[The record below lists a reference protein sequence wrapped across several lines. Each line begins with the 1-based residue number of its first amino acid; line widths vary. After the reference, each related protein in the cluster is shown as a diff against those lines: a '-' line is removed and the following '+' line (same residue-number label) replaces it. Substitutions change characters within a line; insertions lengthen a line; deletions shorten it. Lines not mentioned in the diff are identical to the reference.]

1 MNQLL
6 SFLEYRPRL
15 RNILS
20 FCFSLT
26 VMLLIGVGKVTAQ
39 KSNNSNPDL
48 IVNLWMLIAGSLVFF
63 MNAGFAMLETGFCR
77 TNNATNV
84 LAKNLIVFCV
94 SALAYWMFGFGLMF
108 GNTYAPGNSF
118 SGGTGF
124 FLEILPS
131 NNEYSQF
138 QKAWPGHSIAT
149 LFFFQLTFAGTA
161 ATIVSGAVAER
172 VKLWAFLLFSFFL
185 VAFSYSLTGHW
196 IWSPEGW
203 LYNLFKF
210 RDFAGST
217 VVHSVGGMAGLV
229 GAWLLKP
236 RDGRFGYNRKTDSYE
251 EKERGNFAPYQLG
264 FATLGCLIL
273 WLGWFGFNGGSAV
286 DLNNVP
292 MVITTTMIA
301 AATGGFLA
309 LILNPLIGRKA
320 SLSTIINGILGGLV
334 GITASSGYVNIK
346 SAIIIGGISGI
357 IVLLGEEFLIKT
369 KVIDDPVGAIP
380 VHLFC
385 GFWGTIAA
393 GLFSTTEAG
402 EFSNGLTQDN
412 RISQVAFQ
420 FFGWILVMA
429 FTFIFSLILWLI
441 IGNLLY
447 YMQAIV
453 SRQKNLQVNSSP
465 VRRSQSFNIPHIF
478 SQFWSRG
485 REGIRVSLSDELT
498 GSDGVFSD

>member
-1 MNQLL
+1 MNRLL

-20 FCFSLT
+20 FCFSLI

-39 KSNNSNPDL
+39 DLNNSTVDL
-48 IVNLWMLIAGSLVFF
+48 VANLWMLIAGSLVFF
-63 MNAGFAMLETGFCR
+63 MNAGFALLETGFCR

-94 SALAYWMFGFGLMF
+94 AALAYWMFGFGLMF
-108 GNTYAPGNSF
+108 GNTSALKNSF

-124 FLEILPS
+124 FLEILTS
-131 NNEYSQF
+131 NNQYSQF
-138 QKAWPGHSIAT
+138 QEVWTGRSIAT

-172 VKLWAFLLFSFFL
+172 VKFWAFLLFSFFL

-196 IWSPEGW
+196 IWSSEGW

-236 RDGRFGYNRKTDSYE
+236 RDGRFGYNRKTDRYE
-251 EKERGNFAPYQLG
+251 AKERGNFAPHQLG
-264 FATLGCLIL
+264 FATLGCFIL

-286 DLNNVP
+286 NLNDVP
-292 MVITTTMIA
+292 ITITTTMIA

-309 LILNPLIGRKA
+309 LIFNPLIGRKA

-334 GITASSGYVNIK
+334 GITASSGYVNIR

-369 KVIDDPVGAIP
+369 KVIDDPDV
-380 VHLFC
+380 
-385 GFWGTIAA
+385 
-393 GLFSTTEAG
+393 E
-402 EFSNGLTQDN
+402 
-412 RISQVAFQ
+412 
-420 FFGWILVMA
+420 
-429 FTFIFSLILWLI
+429 
-441 IGNLLY
+441 
-447 YMQAIV
+447 V
-453 SRQKNLQVNSSP
+453 S
-465 VRRSQSFNIPHIF
+465 
-478 SQFWSRG
+478 
-485 REGIRVSLSDELT
+485 IRVFVGFMKHPSGRPRWSKFWQRNST
-498 GSDGVFSD
+498 SSSGVQVETSSTN

>member
-1 MNQLL
+1 MNRLL

-20 FCFSLT
+20 FCFSLI

-39 KSNNSNPDL
+39 DLNNSTLDL
-48 IVNLWMLIAGSLVFF
+48 VANLWMLIAGSLVFF

-108 GNTYAPGNSF
+108 GNTSELGNSF
-118 SGGTGF
+118 SGDTGF
-124 FLEILPS
+124 FLEILTP
-131 NNEYSQF
+131 NNQYSQF
-138 QKAWPGHSIAT
+138 QELWTGRSIAT

-172 VKLWAFLLFSFFL
+172 VKFWAFLLFSFFL

-196 IWSPEGW
+196 IWSSEGW

-251 EKERGNFAPYQLG
+251 EKERGNFAPHQLG
-264 FATLGCLIL
+264 FATLGCFIL

-286 DLNNVP
+286 NLDNVP
-292 MVITTTMIA
+292 MAITTTMIA
-301 AATGGFLA
+301 AAAGGVLA

-334 GITASSGYVNIK
+334 GITASSGYVNIR

-385 GFWGTIAA
+385 GFWGTMAV
-393 GLFSTTEAG
+393 GFFSTKGAG
-402 EFSNGLTQDN
+402 EFARGAAQDN
-412 RISQVAFQ
+412 WLSQVAFQ
-420 FFGWILVMA
+420 FFGWIVVMA
-429 FTFIFSLILWLI
+429 FTFIFSLILWLM
-441 IGNLLY
+441 IGNILY
-447 YMQAIV
+447 YMQV
-453 SRQKNLQVNSSP
+453 FVLRQKNPQVNFSP
-465 VRRSQSFNIPHIF
+465 VVRSQSFNVSDLF
-478 SQFWSRG
+478 SLVWSRG

>member
-1 MNQLL
+1 MNRLL

-20 FCFSLT
+20 FCFSLI

-39 KSNNSNPDL
+39 DLNNSTVDL
-48 IVNLWMLIAGSLVFF
+48 VANLWMLIAGSLVFF
-63 MNAGFAMLETGFCR
+63 MNAGFALLETGFCR

-94 SALAYWMFGFGLMF
+94 AALAYWMFGFGLMF
-108 GNTYAPGNSF
+108 GNTSALKNSF

-124 FLEILPS
+124 FLEILTS
-131 NNEYSQF
+131 NNQYSQF
-138 QKAWPGHSIAT
+138 QEVWTGRSIAT

-172 VKLWAFLLFSFFL
+172 VKFWAFLL
-185 VAFSYSLTGHW
+185 W
-196 IWSPEGW
+196 
-203 LYNLFKF
+203 
-210 RDFAGST
+210 
-217 VVHSVGGMAGLV
+217 
-229 GAWLLKP
+229 
-236 RDGRFGYNRKTDSYE
+236 
-251 EKERGNFAPYQLG
+251 GNFAPHQLG
-264 FATLGCLIL
+264 FATLGCFIL

-286 DLNNVP
+286 NLNDVP
-292 MVITTTMIA
+292 ITITTTMIA

-309 LILNPLIGRKA
+309 LIFNPLIGRKA

-334 GITASSGYVNIK
+334 GITASSGYVNIR

-385 GFWGTIAA
+385 GFWGTIAV
-393 GLFSTTEAG
+393 GLFSSKDAG
-402 EFSNGLTQDN
+402 EFANGLTQDSP
-412 RISQVAFQ
+412 ISQVAFQ
-420 FFGWILVMA
+420 FFGWIVVMA

-441 IGNLLY
+441 IGNLLH
-447 YMQAIV
+447 YMQVIV
-453 SRQKNLQVNSSP
+453 LRQKNPQVNSSP
-465 VRRSQSFNIPHIF
+465 VVRSQSFNLPDLF
-478 SQFWSRG
+478 SLFWSRG
-485 REGIRVSLSDELT
+485 REGIRVSLSEELT

>member
-1 MNQLL
+1 MNRLL

-20 FCFSLT
+20 FCFSVI

-39 KSNNSNPDL
+39 DLNNSTLDL
-48 IVNLWMLIAGSLVFF
+48 VANIWMLTAGSLVFF

-108 GNTYAPGNSF
+108 GNTSALGNSF

-124 FLEILPS
+124 FLEILTP

-138 QKAWPGHSIAT
+138 QKLWPGRSIAT

-172 VKLWAFLLFSFFL
+172 VKFWAFLLFSFFL

-196 IWSPEGW
+196 IWSSEGW

-236 RDGRFGYNRKTDSYE
+236 RDGRFGYNRKTDRYE
-251 EKERGNFAPYQLG
+251 EKERGNFAPHQLG
-264 FATLGCLIL
+264 FATLGCFIL

-286 DLNNVP
+286 NLNDVP
-292 MVITTTMIA
+292 MTITTTMIA

-309 LILNPLIGRKA
+309 LIFNPLIGRKV
-320 SLSTIINGILGGLV
+320 SLSIIINGILGGLV

-357 IVLLGEEFLIKT
+357 IVLLGEEFLVKT
-369 KVIDDPVGAIP
+369 KVIDDPVGVIS

-385 GFWGTIAA
+385 GFWGTMAV
-393 GLFSTTEAG
+393 GFFSTKDAG
-402 EFSNGLTQDN
+402 EFALGLTQN
-412 RISQVAFQ
+412 SRISQVAFQ
-420 FFGWILVMA
+420 FFGWVIVMA
-429 FTFIFSLILWLI
+429 FTFIFSLILWLM

-447 YMQAIV
+447 YMQVIV
-453 SRQKNLQVNSSP
+453 LRQKNPQVNFSP
-465 VRRSQSFNIPHIF
+465 VVRSQSFNVSDLF
-478 SQFWSRG
+478 SLFWSRG

>member
-1 MNQLL
+1 MNRLL

-20 FCFSLT
+20 FCFSLI

-39 KSNNSNPDL
+39 DLNNSTLDL
-48 IVNLWMLIAGSLVFF
+48 VANIWMLTAGSLVFF

-84 LAKNLIVFCV
+84 LAKNLIVFCI

-108 GNTYAPGNSF
+108 GNTSALQNSF

-124 FLEILPS
+124 FLEILTS

-138 QKAWPGHSIAT
+138 QKLWPGRSIAT

-172 VKLWAFLLFSFFL
+172 VKFWAFLLFSFFL

-196 IWSPEGW
+196 IWSSEGW

-236 RDGRFGYNRKTDSYE
+236 RDGRFGYNRKTDRYE
-251 EKERGNFAPYQLG
+251 EKERGNFAPHQLG
-264 FATLGCLIL
+264 FATLGCFIL

-286 DLNNVP
+286 NLNDVP
-292 MVITTTMIA
+292 MTITTTMIA

-309 LILNPLIGRKA
+309 LVFNPLIGRKV
-320 SLSTIINGILGGLV
+320 SLSIIINGILGGLV
-334 GITASSGYVNIK
+334 GITASSGYVDIK

-357 IVLLGEEFLIKT
+357 IVLLGEEFLVKT
-369 KVIDDPVGAIP
+369 KVIDDPVGAIS

-385 GFWGTIAA
+385 GFWGTMAV
-393 GLFSTTEAG
+393 GFFSTKDAG
-402 EFSNGLTQDN
+402 EFALGLTQN
-412 RISQVAFQ
+412 SRISQVAFQ
-420 FFGWILVMA
+420 FFGWVIVMA
-429 FTFIFSLILWLI
+429 FTFIFSLILWLM

-447 YMQAIV
+447 YMQIIV
-453 SRQKNLQVNSSP
+453 LRQKNPPVNFSP
-465 VRRSQSFNIPHIF
+465 FVKSQSFNVSDLF
-478 SQFWSRG
+478 SLFWSRG

>member
-1 MNQLL
+1 MNRLL

-20 FCFSLT
+20 FCFSLI

-39 KSNNSNPDL
+39 DLNNSTVDL
-48 IVNLWMLIAGSLVFF
+48 VANLWMLIAGSLVFF
-63 MNAGFAMLETGFCR
+63 MNAGFALLETGFCR

-84 LAKNLIVFCV
+84 LAN
-94 SALAYWMFGFGLMF
+94 
-108 GNTYAPGNSF
+108 
-118 SGGTGF
+118 
-124 FLEILPS
+124 
-131 NNEYSQF
+131 
-138 QKAWPGHSIAT
+138 
-149 LFFFQLTFAGTA
+149 QLTFAGTA

-172 VKLWAFLLFSFFL
+172 VKFWAFLLFSFFL

-196 IWSPEGW
+196 IWSSEGW

-236 RDGRFGYNRKTDSYE
+236 RDGRFGYNRKTDRYE
-251 EKERGNFAPYQLG
+251 AKERGNFAPHQLG
-264 FATLGCLIL
+264 FATLGCFIL

-286 DLNNVP
+286 NLNDVP
-292 MVITTTMIA
+292 ITITTTMIA

-309 LILNPLIGRKA
+309 LIFNPLIGRKA

-334 GITASSGYVNIK
+334 GITASSGYVNIR

-385 GFWGTIAA
+385 GFWGTIAV
-393 GLFSTTEAG
+393 GLFSSKDAG
-402 EFSNGLTQDN
+402 EFANGLTQDSP
-412 RISQVAFQ
+412 ISQVAFQ
-420 FFGWILVMA
+420 FFGWIVVMA

-441 IGNLLY
+441 IGNLLH
-447 YMQAIV
+447 YMQVIV
-453 SRQKNLQVNSSP
+453 LRQKNPQVNSSP
-465 VRRSQSFNIPHIF
+465 VVRSQSFNLPDLF
-478 SQFWSRG
+478 SLFWSRG
-485 REGIRVSLSDELT
+485 REGIRVSLSEELT